1 MLYLL
6 FCLILLYVLY
16 VFITAFVLFYLPV
29 QKTCKEQC
37 IYKASS
43 ISGDDQGT
51 NQVMLLDDGFESGQV
66 RIQMIREAKK
76 MIRLSY
82 YSVQKGKTAE
92 WVLGALIEAADRG
105 VKVQLLLDGI
115 CHSLRGPLKYLRY
128 AVANH
133 PNMSIR
139 FYEPFHLLK
148 PWTWHNRLHDKLLL
162 ADGRVAVMGGRNIG
176 DKYFADQPPK
186 DFAYDRDVLLYNSK
200 KGKVL
205 DEMEQYFVYL
215 WNHNFTKRTKDVFSK
230 KKAKK
235 GKKLRKQL
243 LRSYQ
248 EAIRTKEPFVMSSF
262 DWTKDTTSVKQIAFF
277 TNPVERLNK
286 RPLVLK
292 KLNDLAHR
300 AKRSVLIQT
309 PYVIPT
315 RPMKGQLTPLSEEI
329 QTTIVTNSLTA
340 TPNPLAFAG
349 YLSTKKEMIK
359 TGIHLYEYE
368 GRYSIHAK
376 SMVIDDYLS
385 IIGTYNLDARSSF
398 LNTESILV
406 IDSAP
411 FALSLTQAIERKIAY
426 SILVAKDRTECK
438 ANAYGQKKKPLMKR
452 LLLNG
457 LSMITVLWRRLI

>member
-1 MLYLL
+1 MLHLL
-6 FCLILLYVLY
+6 FFLILLYVVY
-16 VFITAFVLFYLPV
+16 VFLTAFVLFYLPI
-29 QKTCKEQC
+29 QKTCKEHC
-37 IYKASS
+37 IFKASS

-51 NQVMLLDDGFESGQV
+51 NQVMLLDDGFESGQA
-66 RIQMIREAKK
+66 RIQMIRESKR

-82 YSVQKGKTAE
+82 YSIQKGKTAE

-115 CHSLRGPLKYLRY
+115 CHSLRGPLKHLRY

-133 PNMSIR
+133 PNMAIR
-139 FYEPFHLLK
+139 FYEPFRLFK

-186 DFAYDRDVLLYNSK
+186 DFAFDRDVLLYNDK

-215 WNHNFTKRTKDVFSK
+215 WNHDFTKRTKAVFSK
-230 KKAKK
+230 QKAKK
-235 GKKLRKQL
+235 GLKLRKKL
-243 LRSYQ
+243 LKSYQ
-248 EAIRTKEPFVMSSF
+248 EAVRAKEPFVMSSF
-262 DWTKDTTSVKQIAFF
+262 NWAADGTSVKQIAFF
-277 TNPVERLNK
+277 TNPVERFNK

-315 RPMKGQLTPLSEEI
+315 RPMKDGLTPLDSGI
-329 QTTIVTNSLTA
+329 QTTVVTNSLTA

-349 YLSTKKEMIK
+349 YLSTKKELMK

-368 GRYSIHAK
+368 GPCSIHAK

-426 SILVAKDRTECK
+426 SILVAKDKTAYK
-438 ANAYGQKKKPLMKR
+438 AQSYGQKKKPLMKR

-457 LSMITVLWRRLI
+457 LSAITVLWRRLI